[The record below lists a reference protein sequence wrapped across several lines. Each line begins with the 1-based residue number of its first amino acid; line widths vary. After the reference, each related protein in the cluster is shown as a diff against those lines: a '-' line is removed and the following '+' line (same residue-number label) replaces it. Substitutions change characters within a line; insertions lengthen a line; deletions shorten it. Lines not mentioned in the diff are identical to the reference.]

1 MIITRSQALQDIFAY
16 SVVGTGGTYIEIGAN
31 HPSKHSNTYELEITH
46 SYKGFSLEL
55 NELKWHSRW
64 RGQTERKNKIYWKDA
79 ITFDYLDA
87 VNANNLPTEI
97 GYLSIDI
104 EPPANTFAALQ
115 TVINSG
121 VTFKCIT
128 FEHDAYR
135 GGDLDYDSISKD
147 FLKSNGY
154 KIAVKNVYYN
164 DPSNHFETWFVRNDV
179 DFQEIEFEEWKL
191 KIKDAYQEI
200 RFV

>member
-1 MIITRSQALQDIFAY
+1 MIITRSQALQDVFAY
-16 SVVGTGGTYIEIGAN
+16 SIVGTNGTYIEIGAN
-31 HPSKHSNTYELEITH
+31 HPAKHSNTYELEVTH
-46 SYKGFSLEL
+46 NYKGFSLEL

-64 RGQTERKNKIYWKDA
+64 RGQIERKNRIYWKDA

-87 VNANNLPTEI
+87 VNTNNLSKDI

-121 VTFKCIT
+121 ITFKCIT

-135 GGDLDYDSISKD
+135 SDDPDYNAISKD

-154 KIAVKNVYYN
+154 KVAVKNVYYE
-164 DPSNHFETWFVRNDV
+164 DPLNHFETWFVRNDI
-179 DFQEIEFEEWKL
+179 DFQEMEFEDWKL
-191 KIKDAYQEI
+191 KITDAYQEI
-200 RFV
+200 QFV

>member
-16 SVVGTGGTYIEIGAN
+16 SVVGANGTYIEIGAN
-31 HPSKHSNTYELEITH
+31 HPSKHSNTYELEVTH
-46 SYKGFSLEL
+46 NYKGFSLEL
-55 NELKWHSRW
+55 NKRKWQSRW
-64 RGQTERKNKIYWKDA
+64 QGQPERKNKIYWQDA
-79 ITFDYLDA
+79 ITFDYVDGATTNGLSND
-87 VNANNLPTEI
+87 I

-121 VTFKCIT
+121 VTFRCIT

-135 GGDLDYDSISKD
+135 GDDTDYNALSKE
-147 FLKSNGY
+147 FLKLNGY
-154 KIAVKNVYYN
+154 KVAVHNVYYK
-164 DPSNHFETWFVRNDV
+164 DPLNHFETWFVRNDV
-179 DFQEIEFEEWKL
+179 DFQEIDFEDWKL

-200 RFV
+200 QFV